1 MKNPRQHFYL
11 TILTLSLTGHLLA
24 GADAEEAKLRQRVT
38 QFYTAVKANMS
49 EQAETFVREPARPG
63 FRLSPKSNVIG
74 FRITKITPEP
84 ERNSAIV
91 DIAMKMVAP
100 FVGTSIEFPVL
111 VRWKKE
117 NGEWYF
123 DPEDPPKTL
132 GDKFQEC
139 YYLKQ
144 ENNVPFEVKLEK
156 DLIDFGVVTQ
166 GKTLNLKF
174 PFINQSSQ
182 EIKVEKVYLVS
193 SYLKDVT
200 SKAAI
205 KSGQKGEIAIDVDTT
220 PLHQDFDMTVFVE
233 FQPINECAR
242 VRMKGRIFTAK
253 ELSVY
258 TPK

>member
-1 MKNPRQHFYL
+1 MNDARQHFYL

-24 GADAEEAKLRQRVT
+24 GADIDEAKLRQRVT
-38 QFYTAVKANMS
+38 QFYTAVQANRS
-49 EQAETFVREPARPG
+49 EQAEAFVREPARPG
-63 FRLSPKSNVIG
+63 FRLSPKSNVVG
-74 FRITKITPEP
+74 FRITKVTPEP
-84 ERNSAIV
+84 EQKSAV
-91 DIAMKMVAP
+91 VEIAMKIVAP
-100 FVGTSIEFPVL
+100 FAGSIEMPVL
-111 VRWKKE
+111 ARWKKE
-117 NGEWYF
+117 SGEWYY

-144 ENNVPFEVKLEK
+144 ENNVPFEVKFEK
-156 DLIDFGVVTQ
+156 DFIDFGVVTQ
-166 GKTLNLKF
+166 GKILNLRF

-193 SYLKDVT
+193 SYLKDAT
-200 SKAAI
+200 PKAAI
-205 KSGQKGEIAIDVDTT
+205 KPGQKGEIAIDVDTT
-220 PLHQDFDMTVFVE
+220 PLHQDFDMTVLVE